1 MFDVDTIF
9 CMATGEIETGVN
21 VVGAIAAEV
30 MVRAIVRAVKSAE
43 SLYGLLGYRDL
54 EIKNK
59 SD

>member
-1 MFDVDTIF
+1 
-9 CMATGEIETGVN
+9 VN

-30 MVRAIVRAVKSAE
+30 MVRAIVKAVKSAE